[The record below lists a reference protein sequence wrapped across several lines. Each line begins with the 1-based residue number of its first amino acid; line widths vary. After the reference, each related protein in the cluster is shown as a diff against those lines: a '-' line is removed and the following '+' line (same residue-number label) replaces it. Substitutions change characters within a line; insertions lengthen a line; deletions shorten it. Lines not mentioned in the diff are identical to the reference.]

1 MSDPLNLKWSFL
13 IVENIEQISN
23 AVEEHKL
30 SVWKNSD

>member
-23 AVEEHKL
+23 AVEENKL